1 MGVYMFVK
9 RRIILTCAAY
19 GLVIFGLFASSTDV
33 SAKVVAKIDL
43 SSQNM
48 TVSVNGWPY
57 ASWKVSTARRGYRT
71 PIGSWRPKWLAR
83 MHYSKKYHNSPMPH
97 SIFFL
102 GGYAIHG
109 TRSIRHLGRRAS
121 HGCIRLH
128 PSNAKKL
135 YNLVKKYGMR
145 NTQIK
150 IQR

>member
-1 MGVYMFVK
+1 MDIYMLSK
-9 RRIILTCAAY
+9 RDLKSIFMAI
-19 GLVIFGLFASSTDV
+19 GLVLCGLFASSTV
-33 SAKVVAKIDL
+33 ASARVEAKIDL

-109 TRSIRHLGRRAS
+109 TDAIRRLGRPAS

-128 PSNAKKL
+128 PRNAEKL
-135 YNLVKKYGMR
+135 FRLVKKYGMR
-145 NTQIK
+145 NTRIK